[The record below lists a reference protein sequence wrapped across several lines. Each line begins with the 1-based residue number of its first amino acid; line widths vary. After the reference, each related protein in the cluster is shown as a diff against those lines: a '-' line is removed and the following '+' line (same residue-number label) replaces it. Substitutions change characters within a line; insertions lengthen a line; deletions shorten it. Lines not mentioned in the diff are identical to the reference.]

1 MCTRKLARAATTV
14 TLLLASALAGCGLG
28 AGNSPRGVQLAVT
41 SEFGASAIRDW
52 GAAHVSGEDTV
63 MSLLM
68 RNANVDTSDGGN
80 FVQSIDGHAA
90 GQRGSDPIGWFY
102 FVDGVQASKGAA
114 STDVR
119 SGDRIW
125 WDLHDWS
132 QSEESP
138 AVVGSF
144 PAPFTTGIDGRRL
157 PVRVECQRPADRPCR
172 TVATRL
178 RALGVSVR
186 AGAIEPGEESA
197 TLRVLV
203 GTWSAIRNAGHVS
216 TIEQGPRA
224 SGVYARFA
232 AGGASLRVLDEQGR
246 TVAALGAGAGLVAA
260 TRHGEDAPVW
270 VLAGTDAAGVRRAA
284 DAFDAGALRNRFALA
299 LAPTGARVPLPAS
312 SIGAAGGYG
321 AANNVG
327 AASTGARA

>member
-1 MCTRKLARAATTV
+1 MLRRGAIIAA
-14 TLLLASALAGCGLG
+14 LLPTAALTGCGLG
-28 AGNSPRGVQLAVT
+28 AGHSPHGVRLAVT
-41 SEFGASAIRDW
+41 SEFGASTIRGW
-52 GAAHVSGEDTV
+52 ANAHVNGEDTV
-63 MSLLM
+63 MRLLM

-90 GQRGSDPIGWFY
+90 GQLGSEPVGWFY
-102 FVDGVQASKGAA
+102 FVNGVQAAKGAA

-157 PVRVECQRPADRPCR
+157 QVRVDCQRPTGQPCR
-172 TVATRL
+172 AVATRL
-178 RALGVSVR
+178 RTLGVPAKVGVIDS
-186 AGAIEPGEESA
+186 GEESG

-203 GTWSAIRNAGHVS
+203 GTWTAIRNAGHVN

-232 AGGASLRVLDEQGR
+232 ASGTAATGAALSVLDAQGR
-246 TVAALGAGAGLVAA
+246 TVATLGAGAGLIAA

-270 VLAGTDAAGVRRAA
+270 VLSGTDAAGVRRAA
-284 DAFDAGALRNRFALA
+284 GAFDAGDLRDRFALA

-312 SIGAAGGYG
+312 RTGAI
-321 AANNVG
+321 NSTG
-327 AASTGARA
+327 AASTGTGA